1 MRNSDAISGAQA
13 AEARAALEEK
23 LGHVFDR
30 LELLEQA
37 LTHSSWSNE
46 YGMGQKHNER
56 QEFLGDAVLE
66 LSVSWELSRR
76 FPGAREGELTKMRAL
91 LVSTVSLAQRARE
104 LGLDAL
110 IKLGKGEENQGG
122 RSRDAVL
129 SDALEA
135 VLAAVY
141 EDGGYEAAR
150 ESVRR
155 IFAAHWPRAAV
166 KQPRLKDNKTRL
178 QEAALQRFK
187 ERPSYAQ
194 LASHGPEHAKIF
206 EVSLRL
212 PDGREF
218 LASGSSC
225 KKAEQEAARLALEA
239 LEDAASLSG
248 EDAPQS

>member
-1 MRNSDAISGAQA
+1 M
-13 AEARAALEEK
+13 
-23 LGHVFDR
+23 GH
-30 LELLEQA
+30 
-37 LTHSSWSNE
+37 N
-46 YGMGQKHNER
+46 HNER

-66 LSVSWELSRR
+66 LSVSWELFCR
-76 FPGAREGELTKMRAL
+76 FPGAREGDLTKMRAL

-104 LGLDAL
+104 LGLDSL

-155 IFAAHWPRAAV
+155 LFAAHWPQAGG
-166 KQPRLKDNKTRL
+166 KQPRPKDNKTRL
-178 QEAALQRFK
+178 QEATLQLFK
-187 ERPSYAQ
+187 ERPAYT
-194 LASHGPEHAKIF
+194 LLTSHGPEHAKIF

-212 PDGREF
+212 PDDREF

-239 LEDAASLSG
+239 LGAAASLS
-248 EDAPQS
+248 DAQTPES

>member
-1 MRNSDAISGAQA
+1 MRNSDAIPGAQA

-23 LGHVFDR
+23 LGHAFDR
-30 LELLEQA
+30 PALLELA

-66 LSVSWELSRR
+66 LSVSWELFCR

-155 IFAAHWPRAAV
+155 IFAAHWPQAAA

-178 QEAALQRFK
+178 QEAALQLFK
-187 ERPSYAQ
+187 ERPSYVQ
-194 LASHGPEHAKIF
+194 LASRGPEHAKIF
-206 EVSLRL
+206 EVLLRL

-218 LASGSSC
+218 PASGSSC
-225 KKAEQEAARLALEA
+225 KKAEQEAARLALAA
-239 LEDAASLSG
+239 LEDAAGLSG
-248 EDAPQS
+248 EDTPQS